1 MKIRTEEVTLES
13 GGKLDGSGAGTFLLP
28 QFSNST
34 RPTASAALKGMVIY
48 NTTTNKLQ
56 MCTGSAWE
64 AVTSS

>member
-1 MKIRTEEVTLES
+1 
-13 GGKLDGSGAGTFLLP
+13 LP

-56 MCTGSAWE
+56 VCTGSAWE
-64 AVTSS
+64 AVTSA